1 MVYPSVMVVR
11 QCRSKRIF
19 VTFDMFEGSRGTGAQ
34 GQGIIYR
41 LSRAGGGGVFV
52 LGRLEGDLSRGCA
65 ACQLLLFLKLFGA
78 GFNGYSKTD
87 LCLLLG

>member
-41 LSRAGGGGVFV
+41 LSRAGGGVG
-52 LGRLEGDLSRGCA
+52 
-65 ACQLLLFLKLFGA
+65 FLCWV
-78 GFNGYSKTD
+78 D
-87 LCLLLG
+87 